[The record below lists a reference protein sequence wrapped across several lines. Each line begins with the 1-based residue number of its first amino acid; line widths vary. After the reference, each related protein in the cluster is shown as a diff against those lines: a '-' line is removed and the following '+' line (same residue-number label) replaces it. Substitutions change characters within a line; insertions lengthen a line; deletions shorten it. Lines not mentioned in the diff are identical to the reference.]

1 MKTEQ
6 QSSPRF
12 RGAPV
17 DVVVDVRTKLEY
29 WTGHLPGAVCI
40 PVEQIMEGMA
50 KRADILLASR
60 ILVYCAGGKRSAAA
74 AAELRA
80 AGYRHVVDGG
90 GIAEA
95 RADFVP

>member
-1 MKTEQ
+1 MKTER
-6 QSSPRF
+6 SKTPRF

-29 WTGHLPGAVCI
+29 WMGHLPGAINI
-40 PVEQIMEGMA
+40 PVEQITEGMA
-50 KRADILLASR
+50 GRADILPTTR

-74 AAELRA
+74 AEQLRA

-90 GIAEA
+90 AMTEA

>member
-6 QSSPRF
+6 NSSPRF

-29 WTGHLPGAVCI
+29 WMGHLPGAVHI
-40 PVEQIMEGMA
+40 PVEQITEGMA
-50 KRADILLASR
+50 GRADVLLTSR
-60 ILVYCAGGKRSAAA
+60 ILVYCAGGSRSATAA
-74 AAELRA
+74 AHLRA
-80 AGYRHVVDGG
+80 AGFRNVVDGG
-90 GIAEA
+90 GMADA